1 MPQTLP
7 RRPVVVTGLVTL
19 IAIVASVAITEA
31 TMYWL
36 GYDAGAIP
44 SLLAGFI
51 PAVMVPVTI
60 YPLATANQRLRQMR
74 EDLERIARTDALT
87 GLPNRRAFF
96 ESAEDVFAVGTKRQL
111 PVVAMMIDIDHFKA
125 INDIHGHGAGD
136 DILRSVAEI
145 IEKAVRDHQP
155 EALALARLGGEEF
168 AVLTAGLDQDDAT
181 ALAERIGEAVRH
193 LSGRWKPPEPAT
205 AVSIGVAV
213 RGRHDDIDA
222 VLTAADSAVYRAKHA
237 GRDRWSFALPA
248 SPAPLKLVSG

>member
-1 MPQTLP
+1 MLQTFP
-7 RRPVVVTGLVTL
+7 KRPLAVTSLVTL
-19 IAIVASVAITEA
+19 GAVIVSVAITEA

-44 SLLAGFI
+44 TLLAAFI

-96 ESAEDVFAVGTKRQL
+96 ESAEDVLAAGARREL

-125 INDIHGHGAGD
+125 VNDTHGHGVGD
-136 DILRSVAEI
+136 EILCSVAEI
-145 IEKAVRDHQP
+145 IDQAARDRQP

-168 AVLTAGLDQDDAT
+168 AVLTAGLDQDEAR

-193 LSGRWKPPEPAT
+193 LSSRWTPAVPGT
-205 AVSIGVAV
+205 AVSIGIAV
-213 RGRHDDIDA
+213 RGRHDDVDA
-222 VLTAADSAVYRAKHA
+222 LLKAADSAVYRAKHA
-237 GRDRWSFALPA
+237 GRDRWAFALPVD
-248 SPAPLKLVSG
+248 SVPLKLASR